1 MDSFNCLHTYTCVFN
16 VRLKDV
22 CLFASMHACLFA
34 CTFYKDVYMYGNIGV
49 TDYFGSFINRVRND
63 ITLLGDAY
71 LETSDKLL
79 VTSRL
84 YKAYQCLLP
93 NTEEELTLRM
103 DVEKHRW
110 LAQEK
115 LRRSTSR

>member
-1 MDSFNCLHTYTCVFN
+1 
-16 VRLKDV
+16 
-22 CLFASMHACLFA
+22 
-34 CTFYKDVYMYGNIGV
+34 MYRSIGV
-49 TDYFGSFINRVRND
+49 ADYIGSFMDRVRND

-110 LAQEK
+110 LAQVRLK
-115 LRRSTSR
+115 LPLSGRNTKLV